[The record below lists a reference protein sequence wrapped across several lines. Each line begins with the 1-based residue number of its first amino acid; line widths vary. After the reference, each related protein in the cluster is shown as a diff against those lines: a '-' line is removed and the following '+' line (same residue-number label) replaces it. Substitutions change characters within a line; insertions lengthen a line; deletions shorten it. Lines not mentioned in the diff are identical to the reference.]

1 MKKNARLETKDRNFF
16 ALITEATFTN
26 PFLDERD
33 EILIQI
39 LPGITKDIKNRVI
52 ELTTIAPY
60 LNERIDRLERKGYSR
75 IQHFKGKDRQLLKNA
90 FLLQVYLSFTGNLK
104 ELIQTQLKLGETPAD
119 VPFVEQVITQL
130 KSRGLSDQESLH
142 YLAIFYQLRRAFYF
156 IDLALVGD
164 SPSMQKLRLAL
175 WNNVFTSD
183 ARTYDRLLWNRMED
197 FSTIL
202 LIIGAR
208 ITGKDVIP

>member
-60 LNERIDRLERKGYSR
+60 LNERIDRLERKDTVGFNTLR
-75 IQHFKGKDRQLLKNA
+75 GKIGSCLKTLSCYKCTSA
-90 FLLQVYLSFTGNLK
+90 LQ
-104 ELIQTQLKLGETPAD
+104 
-119 VPFVEQVITQL
+119 IT
-130 KSRGLSDQESLH
+130 
-142 YLAIFYQLRRAFYF
+142 
-156 IDLALVGD
+156 
-164 SPSMQKLRLAL
+164 
-175 WNNVFTSD
+175 
-183 ARTYDRLLWNRMED
+183 
-197 FSTIL
+197 
-202 LIIGAR
+202 
-208 ITGKDVIP
+208 